1 MIFLL
6 SGHSGGARH
15 KNNEKVTKANDND
28 SSKQSD
34 AKPSSSPPVTQPSQ
48 SSSEQL
54 HLLGIT
60 SGRYC
65 KEKRRQDCIILSF
78 DSTEQTI
85 SVVYSDGRGSRPILT
100 EGYFMGK
107 NNTLTA
113 FTVHWIFRKT
123 TKFVLATG
131 KVDTDRLLEIV
142 PPKVNEEEDD
152 NSRPAHV
159 WRRNPLNVEV
169 AVITDVKDPEK
180 VKRAKQM
187 LAESFPE
194 TGEHHPHAYLWSGV
208 RAQACPT
215 HDMGVYNDE
224 NHDVSKIVGTTTA
237 HFRIWVEFYRRHRH
251 NNPNARI
258 IIFEE
263 DALCSE
269 KDCGDRAIRQIQVS
283 KADIFYLGWCYY
295 HGDKYLKNYPP
306 LCLHA
311 YSLTVRGAF
320 TLMNNVYP
328 CLKPGD
334 NQVADLGYHKKLSWA
349 IANITGSPLVGTPG
363 STKGLWRQVS
373 LSPAPTSKP
382 TVFSNSTESVEKEE
396 EEEEGGE
403 EGGKEG
409 EKKGAKVGDEKGGK
423 ETKRGD
429 GKAGGKEKEEK
440 DTQDGEEG
448 EGGDEEKEEEEGG
461 DEEKEEEEEVVENE
475 ETQTKDER
483 SRLLSTVTSSS
494 TL

>member
-1 MIFLL
+1 ML
-6 SGHSGGARH
+6 GDGARH
-15 KNNEKVTKANDND
+15 KGSSSKSHGKGSNEKDDDDGVSFVTKA
-28 SSKQSD
+28 
-34 AKPSSSPPVTQPSQ
+34 AKSQQNQPPPGPSSMSDTT
-48 SSSEQL
+48 SSENSSMN
-54 HLLGIT
+54 IV

-65 KEKRRQDCIILSF
+65 KEKRRQDCIILDF
-78 DSTEQTI
+78 DSIEQTI

-100 EGYFMGK
+100 EGDFVG
-107 NNTLTA
+107 NNNALTA
-113 FTVHWIFRKT
+113 FKVHWVFKKT
-123 TKFVLATG
+123 TKFVRATTG
-131 KVDTDRLLEIV
+131 KIDTDRLLEAV

-152 NSRPAHV
+152 NSRPVQV

-169 AVITDVKDPEK
+169 AVITDVKDPTK
-180 VKRAKQM
+180 VDKVKQM
-187 LAESFPE
+187 LADSFPDS
-194 TGEHHPHAYLWSGV
+194 GEHHPHAYLWSGV

-224 NHDVSKIVGTTTA
+224 HHDISKIVGTTTA

-258 IIFEE
+258 IIFED

-311 YSLTVRGAF
+311 YSLTVRGAY

-349 IANITGSPLVGTPG
+349 IANITGSPLVATPG
-363 STKGLWRQVS
+363 STKGLWKQP
-373 LSPAPTSKP
+373 SPEKAPTGKP
-382 TVFSNSTESVEKEE
+382 LKSFENEKKGEKVNDDGKEANSEREDVVEEEIEKKEE
-396 EEEEGGE
+396 EVDAE
-403 EGGKEG
+403 
-409 EKKGAKVGDEKGGK
+409 
-423 ETKRGD
+423 
-429 GKAGGKEKEEK
+429 EEK
-440 DTQDGEEG
+440 DQA
-448 EGGDEEKEEEEGG
+448 KS
-461 DEEKEEEEEVVENE
+461 
-475 ETQTKDER
+475 TK
-483 SRLLSTVTSSS
+483 STKKR
-494 TL
+494 